1 MKVRF
6 AVTYR
11 PVTVDEDQPWS
22 EPWQLVLYVDGHF
35 VAAVKPS
42 PALLPLPPR
51 TFERPLAPGKH
62 LLRLT
67 RERHPAYHRATGY
80 VSPARVDPSE
90 FPFELQPGAPD
101 QAALIA
107 VHFGEKSFKHPG
119 PVALRVTQGGKD
131 LAKLEPAAP
140 GAEAWPALCEDVPA
154 ALPAGTKLP
163 ADAQKDLKGCVQWAS
178 LWPGVGAV
186 PARAEVRVE
195 MEQASQAP
203 GSTN

>member
-1 MKVRF
+1 MVG
-6 AVTYR
+6 A
-11 PVTVDEDQPWS
+11 
-22 EPWQLVLYVDGHF
+22 
-35 VAAVKPS
+35 VAAGALCRRAFRRGGQALARA
-42 PALLPLPPR
+42 PAAAAAHLR
-51 TFERPLAPGKH
+51 APARSRQAPAAPH
-62 LLRLT
+62 